1 MSIDPITWHL
11 VLVLISVGGAY
22 WVNSL
27 LAKVFPQVS
36 FPIYGLALIVSF
48 VVQRIMRL
56 LKLEQYID
64 KKVITHIGSSAT
76 DYLVA
81 FGVATI
87 NIKVVLKYWLPILVL
102 VVLGI
107 LIVIFFL
114 FVVSPKLFHNYW
126 FERGIYIFGMSTGVM
141 STGVILLRIIDPN
154 FETGVLEDFG
164 LAWVLMTFVDL
175 ALVSLTPMLIMQGWG
190 LITGIVLLVS
200 VFLALI
206 ICARIYG
213 THSDRCSKRDGE

>member
-1 MSIDPITWHL
+1 M
-11 VLVLISVGGAY
+11 
-22 WVNSL
+22 
-27 LAKVFPQVS
+27 S

-141 STGVILLRIIDPN
+141 STGVILLRINDPN